1 MAACDKLCPN
11 GYHINIQHNSS
22 DLTNIVIYAHK
33 YLHDK
38 SATWTVQ
45 YSHVI
50 SSVNFHS
57 MFAYNL
63 IISLS
68 IELQGQS
75 ETEMV
80 KDTTTFDFTVKTAD
94 FSRVTLA

>member
-1 MAACDKLCPN
+1 
-11 GYHINIQHNSS
+11 
-22 DLTNIVIYAHK
+22 
-33 YLHDK
+33 
-38 SATWTVQ
+38 
-45 YSHVI
+45 
-50 SSVNFHS
+50 